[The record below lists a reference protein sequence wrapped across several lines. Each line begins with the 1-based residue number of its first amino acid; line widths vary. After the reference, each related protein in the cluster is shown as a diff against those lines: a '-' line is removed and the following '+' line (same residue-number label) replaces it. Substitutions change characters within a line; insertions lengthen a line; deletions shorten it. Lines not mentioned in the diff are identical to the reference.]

1 MVWARKVCVCVCV
14 TLNRAGRRLQEPLIH
29 QKQPSLCYN
38 RSDIKCTTWAECSFL
53 KYLAAFCVSSDSPSS
68 FTSSSKLT
76 MSSRSGTNL
85 QRHIEYQE
93 HISVKICVYLSAGEI
108 QTKFPI
114 RCLYLGRQGSRV
126 RQKSCLYWVRT
137 FYWLLLQFLLCVCVW
152 FFSLFQIPDGTATT
166 VQSSRTDHAHVAHSV
181 SWDKTRDHSNA
192 EYVTFSGLFDKNVK
206 SVNSSRFLLPIW
218 LISCLNWSR

>member
-1 MVWARKVCVCVCV
+1 MYDLSRVQ
-14 TLNRAGRRLQEPLIH
+14 LPQIPG
-29 QKQPSLCYN
+29 
-38 RSDIKCTTWAECSFL
+38 SFL
-53 KYLAAFCVSSDSPSS
+53 CLLWQPLLFHQLLKVDDVLQVRNEPSETHWIPGAHKRKNLCIFKCRWNPDKISNTMFVFGAPGLTSP
-68 FTSSSKLT
+68 TEV
-76 MSSRSGTNL
+76 MSL
-85 QRHIEYQE
+85 
-93 HISVKICVYLSAGEI
+93 LS
-108 QTKFPI
+108 PN
-114 RCLYLGRQGSRV
+114 
-126 RQKSCLYWVRT
+126 
-137 FYWLLLQFLLCVCVW
+137 LLLVVAAIFALCVCVF